1 MVDGASGYTTGTG
14 SYTKK
19 VKIVSVHVR
28 YFSFFSFFSLCLTG
42 YVRLRRLHQVMSV
55 YVEGTGRGARQKASE
70 VLSECINDDE
80 HFIIYFYAFLRF
92 EARVP

>member
-1 MVDGASGYTTGTG
+1 
-14 SYTKK
+14 
-19 VKIVSVHVR
+19 
-28 YFSFFSFFSLCLTG
+28 
-42 YVRLRRLHQVMSV
+42 MSI

-92 EARVP
+92 EARVPWIYNYGCHYPPVYSLEHIYLTNLVHTKKDKGKDYIK